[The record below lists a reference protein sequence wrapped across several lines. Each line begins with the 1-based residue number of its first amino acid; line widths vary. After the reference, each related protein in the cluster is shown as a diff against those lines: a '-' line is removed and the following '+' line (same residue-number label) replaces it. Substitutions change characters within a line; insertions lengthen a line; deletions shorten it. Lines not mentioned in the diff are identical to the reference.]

1 VGNAVEEGWDVRED
15 ISVSYQG
22 AGYEIGRGKHF
33 YGIWTAG
40 ATQSQPMEWWPD
52 TPEGWAGAW
61 ARFISI
67 EAPGTIVPVTPPAPP
82 PAVPAKPLDA
92 ARTALA
98 GANPVAVLA
107 AALIGLGVIL
117 GIAGLFPAY
126 MAGASLAGHPA
137 MLVPHL
143 IYFAVWGTSA
153 GLILMGGGRQRAG
166 ALLGTGLSA
175 VAFGFYLA
183 DLGQVIAGGAHLMG
197 AGLLLGLIGWLACAA
212 GSVIALRLRSPEPP
226 AMPQGHEIAPV
237 AMLLLAGIGV
247 AAAFV
252 PSWDSYTLQTSTGV
266 SQTVTAG
273 YAFAN
278 PAAVIAGNVAVM
290 VALVVVVAAA
300 AVWRPVRFGAALL
313 AGAIA
318 AMVAQAISALVQAGQ
333 AVSPAQF
340 GFSPAQASQA
350 GLTISSGLTP
360 AFWIY
365 CVFIVA
371 LLASCAWMLLTPAGP
386 GPAGGRAAGA
396 PYPPQ
401 AAGPPLQAAEARPLE
416 AGASAQAET
425 QPQAAG
431 PQPQAAEAPNAP
443 HR

>member
-1 VGNAVEEGWDVRED
+1 MRED
-15 ISVSYQG
+15 ISISYRG

-52 TPEGWAGAW
+52 TPEGWSGAW

-67 EAPGTIVPVTPPAPP
+67 EAPGTIVPVAPPAPP
-82 PAVPAKPLDA
+82 PAGPARPLES
-92 ARTALA
+92 ARTAVSGA
-98 GANPVAVLA
+98 GPAAVLA
-107 AALIGLGVIL
+107 AGLIALGVVL
-117 GIAGLFPAY
+117 GIAGLFPSY
-126 MAGASLAGHPA
+126 VAGASLASEPEQ
-137 MLVPHL
+137 LVPHL

-153 GLILMGGGRQRAG
+153 VLILRGGARQWAG

-175 VAFGFYLA
+175 VTFGFYVA

-212 GSVIALRLRSPEPP
+212 GSVIALRLRPAAPP
-226 AMPQGHEIAPV
+226 AMPQRQEIAPV
-237 AMLLLAGIGV
+237 VMLLLAGLGV

-252 PSWDSYTLQTSTGV
+252 PSWDSFTLQTSAGAT
-266 SQTVTAG
+266 QTLTAG

-290 VALVVVVAAA
+290 IGLVAVVAAA

-318 AMVAQAISALVQAGQ
+318 AMAAQAISAVIQVGQ
-333 AVSPAQF
+333 GVSPAQF
-340 GFSPAQASQA
+340 GFSPAQATQA

-365 CVFIVA
+365 CVFLGA
-371 LLASCAWMLLTPAGP
+371 LIASAAWMLLTPAP
-386 GPAGGRAAGA
+386 APAGPARQQAGGPLAPGAPHAPLAAGA
-396 PYPPQ
+396 PQPAGTRPP
-401 AAGPPLQAAEARPLE
+401 AAPPAA
-416 AGASAQAET
+416 AET
-425 QPQAAG
+425 QPQ
-431 PQPQAAEAPNAP
+431 PAEAPNAP
-443 HR
+443 RR

>member
-1 VGNAVEEGWDVRED
+1 MRED
-15 ISVSYQG
+15 ISISYRG

-52 TPEGWAGAW
+52 TPEGWSGAW

-82 PAVPAKPLDA
+82 PAGPAKRLEA
-92 ARTALA
+92 ARTALS
-98 GANPVAVLA
+98 GASPVAVLA
-107 AALIGLGVIL
+107 AGLIALGVVL
-117 GIAGLFPAY
+117 GIAGLFPSY
-126 MAGASLAGHPA
+126 VGGASLASTA
-137 MLVPHL
+137 ELLVPHL
-143 IYFAVWGTSA
+143 IYLAVWAASA
-153 GLILMGGGRQRAG
+153 VLILRGGARQRAG
-166 ALLGTGLSA
+166 ALLGTGLS
-175 VAFGFYLA
+175 VVTFGFYLA

-212 GSVIALRLRSPEPP
+212 GSVIALRHRPAAPL
-226 AMPQGHEIAPV
+226 AMPQRHEIAPV
-237 AMLLLAGIGV
+237 VMLLLAGLGV

-252 PSWDSYTLQTSTGV
+252 PSWDSFTLQTSAGAT
-266 SQTVTAG
+266 QTVTAG

-290 VALVVVVAAA
+290 AGLIVVVAAA
-300 AVWRPVRFGAALL
+300 GVWRPVRLGAALL

-318 AMVAQAISALVQAGQ
+318 AMAAQAISAVIQVGQ
-333 AVSPAQF
+333 GVSPAQF

-365 CVFIVA
+365 CVFLVA
-371 LLASCAWMLLTPAGP
+371 LIASAAWMLLTPAP
-386 GPAGGRAAGA
+386 AVPEPARSPAGPPAPGAPHAPLAVGAPAAAGTQ
-396 PYPPQ
+396 PL
-401 AAGPPLQAAEARPLE
+401 AAGPPPTA
-416 AGASAQAET
+416 AET
-425 QPQAAG
+425 QPQS
-431 PQPQAAEAPNAP
+431 AEAPNAP
-443 HR
+443 QR

>member
-1 VGNAVEEGWDVRED
+1 MRED
-15 ISVSYQG
+15 ISISYRG

-52 TPEGWAGAW
+52 TPEGWSGAW

-67 EAPGTIVPVTPPAPP
+67 EAPGTIVPVAPPAPP
-82 PAVPAKPLDA
+82 PGGSARPLEA
-92 ARTALA
+92 ARTTLA
-98 GANPVAVLA
+98 GARPAAVLA
-107 AALIGLGVIL
+107 AGLLALGVVL
-117 GIAGLFPAY
+117 GIAGLFPGY
-126 MAGASLAGHPA
+126 VAGASLASEPA
-137 MLVPHL
+137 SLLPHL

-153 GLILMGGGRQRAG
+153 VLILRGGGRQRVG

-175 VAFGFYLA
+175 VTFGFYLA

-212 GSVIALRLRSPEPP
+212 GSVIALRLRPPAPP
-226 AMPQGHEIAPV
+226 AMPQRHEIAPV
-237 AMLLLAGIGV
+237 VMLLLAGLGV

-252 PSWDSYTLQTSTGV
+252 PSWDSFTLQTSTGAT
-266 SQTVTAG
+266 QTLTAG

-290 VALVVVVAAA
+290 AGLVAVVAAA

-318 AMVAQAISALVQAGQ
+318 AMAAQAISALVQAGQ
-333 AVSPAQF
+333 SVSPAQF
-340 GFSPAQASQA
+340 GFSPAQATQA

-365 CVFIVA
+365 CVFLVA
-371 LLASCAWMLLTPAGP
+371 LIASAAWMLLTPAP
-386 GPAGGRAAGA
+386 AAAGPARQ
-396 PYPPQ
+396 P
-401 AAGPPLQAAEARPLE
+401 AAGPP
-416 AGASAQAET
+416 AET
-425 QPQAAG
+425 QPQS
-431 PQPQAAEAPNAP
+431 AEAPNAP
-443 HR
+443 RR